1 MKVISKV
8 ILGLSLSAQIF
19 AAPLEARQST
29 ITTIDTAVNRLL
41 SRVLTEVYTL
51 SMLFKHPSVNIYSN
65 ISTSQTLHFSLW
77 ACSTSQAC

>member
-8 ILGLSLSAQIF
+8 ILGLSLSAHAF

-51 SMLFKHPSVNIYSN
+51 SMLFKHHSVDICSN
-65 ISTSQTLHFSLW
+65 ISTSQTLHFLLW
-77 ACSTSQAC
+77 ACSTPQAC